1 MKLITNK
8 SKNLLYCISVEGNVT
23 VQFGTSYAVATQRT
37 ADSASVNTF
46 KIQGWDGTKY
56 TGLAG
61 ANIAIGKLTTTFTTP
76 STTGFK
82 LIRFGLNGA
91 SIDTL
96 CRCEMDLKP
105 STTYTFTCN
114 FTNITQGS
122 ISWKDMMLVE
132 GSTAGEYEPYS
143 YNLLDKYKFLES
155 NSYYINNGD
164 GSITTTGTVFS
175 FQRLFIDFDSG
186 DSSSISKE
194 NSIAYLTYG
203 HKILI
208 DDNGN
213 STGTGWSNAAGY
225 VWELNGTSVNAGG
238 SYGGKGEIFTNNK
251 LALADIVRSYF
262 YMKNNGG
269 EVVTCAPALYDLTLM
284 YGAGNEPTTVN
295 QFYTDHPELKVS
307 PLGFIGLKNL
317 EISNKNIKRLKYKT
331 WNNSLNLVDK
341 SKFNHSDVAAGVT
354 FTNNGDGSW
363 TVNGTST
370 SQIYLP
376 LLPVN
381 SLQLNTAHKYLLSGC
396 PKEGSSNLFLYVD
409 NGGALFDYDTGSGS
423 IGNPTKTSAHITIS
437 VSSNTT
443 VNNAIF
449 KPALYDLTEIYGAG
463 NEPTTVEQFYKDYPL
478 TKTSPLG
485 FSDLGI
491 IPSNSG
497 YVIEEFSNLSEELLK
512 ENIEIDNVTYHI
524 PDKTNIS
531 LNKIEGKTNKIVQLA
546 DKSEYDPT
554 RANSGITL
562 TNNGNGTYTINGTC
576 TASDY
581 ADFSFLKNTYFTN
594 DWLKGHKYLLYFSDK
609 EDLNYYAVVGGNTS
623 KLEYSE
629 LGYTLRGTRTP
640 MWKILEPTETSI
652 GGNSYFILR
661 VRHDATCT
669 NELASPQVFDLTSMY
684 GFGKEPTTVEQFKKD
699 YPQFFDEKLDGIWN
713 VRTSGISS
721 TGKNLFDISKWII
734 SQYDVAN
741 GTLVER
747 LSNGAIC
754 QGDNG
759 TGDGD
764 GRYSNGWFRPMSYQY
779 PNSIYLQAGT
789 YTLSADY
796 TMIENS
802 VVNTANVNCYL
813 YGDHNYTGSSTSVTV
828 GNTVKV
834 KNTYT
839 VEEGYYYPVF
849 TLNSGK
855 VKIENIQIELN
866 STATSYEH
874 YQENKIDLL
883 STQTLN
889 GINGVN
895 DYIEVIDK
903 GNGLYDLK
911 KTQNIARVDMGSLG
925 FDVDGNNFYTGAISI
940 YIKPPVNDNSV
951 GNYSCQKYV
960 NCAISKSFV
969 DGDFGVNSSGVVY
982 FRNSAYTKANE
993 FQTAM
998 SGTILYYQLKT
1009 PVVTTIATNLTYNQ
1023 VSAIRTN
1030 GGLLLVNDN
1039 NNQKYVQPD
1048 VTLKENYQYKN

>member
-1 MKLITNK
+1 MIVMKLVTNK
-8 SKNLLYCISVEGNVT
+8 SKNLLYRIVDGGNVI
-23 VQFGTSYAVATQRT
+23 VQFTTSYAVATQRT
-37 ADSASVNTF
+37 SDSATVSKF
-46 KIQGWDGTKY
+46 KIVAYKGTDY
-56 TGLAG
+56 YLLTDMLPVSS
-61 ANIAIGKLTTTFTTP
+61 IGKFTRTFTTP
-76 STTGFK
+76 STTGYDR
-82 LIRFGLNGA
+82 ITFGLNG
-91 SIDTL
+91 SKVDTM
-96 CRCEMDLKP
+96 CNCNMDLKP

-132 GSTAGEYEPYS
+132 GSTVGDYEPYS
-143 YNLLDKYKFLES
+143 YNLLDKWKYPVTTTTNGVTFT
-155 NSYYINNGD
+155 NNGD
-164 GSITTTGTVFS
+164 GSITANGTATATAGYILFNY
-175 FQRLFIDFDSG
+175 QRT
-186 DSSSISKE
+186 
-194 NSIAYLTYG
+194 LTVG
-203 HKILI
+203 HKYLLS
-208 DDNGN
+208 GAP
-213 STGTGWSNAAGY
+213 SNASSDAY
-225 VWELNGTSVNAGG
+225 IQCYDDTNYEWLTD
-238 SYGGKGEIFTNNK
+238 KG
-251 LALADIVRSYF
+251 
-262 YMKNNGG
+262 NGG
-269 EVVTCAPALYDLTLM
+269 IATFPKEIVNLSGSNMIRIRIGSGYNVNGLLFEPALYDLTLM

-331 WNNSLNLVDK
+331 S
-341 SKFNHSDVAAGVT
+341 
-354 FTNNGDGSW
+354 
-363 TVNGTST
+363 
-370 SQIYLP
+370 
-376 LLPVN
+376 
-381 SLQLNTAHKYLLSGC
+381 SG
-396 PKEGSSNLFLYVD
+396 NV
-409 NGGALFDYDTGSGS
+409 
-423 IGNPTKTSAHITIS
+423 
-437 VSSNTT
+437 
-443 VNNAIF
+443 
-449 KPALYDLTEIYGAG
+449 
-463 NEPTTVEQFYKDYPL
+463 
-478 TKTSPLG
+478 
-485 FSDLGI
+485 DLGI

-497 YVIEEFSNLSEELLK
+497 YILDKYNNLSEELLK

-531 LNKIEGKTNKIVQLA
+531 LNKVEGKTNKIVQII
-546 DKSEYDPT
+546 DKSKFQSTQTVDGVT
-554 RANSGITL
+554 F
-562 TNNGNGTYTINGTC
+562 TNNGNGTYTVNGKS
-576 TASDY
+576 TASGQQSSY
-581 ADFSFLKNTYFTN
+581 TITSGGLTG
-594 DWLKGHKYLLYFSDK
+594 DWLKGHKYLFYLSDK
-609 EDLNYYAVVGGNTS
+609 TDLNYSALIGGYS
-623 KLEYSE
+623 SFPWSE
-629 LGYTLRGTRTP
+629 LGYTVSSRNPL
-640 MWKILEPTETSI
+640 WEILTAKESSVNEACAFNLQVKS
-652 GGNSYFILR
+652 G
-661 VRHDATCT
+661 VTCT
-669 NELASPQVFDLTSMY
+669 NELASPQVFDLTAMY

-734 SQYDVAN
+734 SQYDVAH

-813 YGDHNYTGSSTSVTV
+813 HGDHNYTGSPTSVTV

-839 VEEGYYYPVF
+839 VEEGYYYPIF

-866 STATSYEH
+866 SAATTYEP

-911 KTQNIARVDMGSLG
+911 KTQNIASVDMGSLG
-925 FDVDGNNFYTGAISI
+925 FDADGNNFVTGAISSD
-940 YIKPPVNDNSV
+940 IKTPVNDNTV
-951 GNYSCQKYV
+951 GNYICQKYV
-960 NCAISKSFV
+960 NCALDKSFV
-969 DGDFGVNSSGVVY
+969 NGDFGVNSSGYLY
-982 FRNSAYTKANE
+982 FRDSAYTTVSD
-993 FQTAM
+993 FQTAVT
-998 SGTILYYQLKT
+998 GTMFYYQLKT

-1030 GGLLLVNDN
+1030 GGLILVNDN

-1048 VTLKENYQYKN
+1048 VTLKENFQYKS